1 VSEPQRIG
9 REPKRITETEDY
21 VAMLGRQIDAYG
33 RRVGEDPAA
42 ICYYKDLR
50 QRLDDAVNVGLATAQ
65 GKQGGW
71 SLREIAAIFGISNP
85 GVLKRI
91 VKGREII
98 ARRET
103 AAGVTR
109 LADMPKP
116 SVPGL
121 RQQRAEWLAE
131 RGVEEYRVLPL
142 KGRHRKTA

>member
-1 VSEPQRIG
+1 
-9 REPKRITETEDY
+9 
-21 VAMLGRQIDAYG
+21 
-33 RRVGEDPAA
+33 
-42 ICYYKDLR
+42 
-50 QRLDDAVNVGLATAQ
+50 LATAQ